1 MFAKE
6 QRYVFKKHWPSRDDQ
21 RFFHK
26 CLLYLMYFCNFAAE
40 KKREIGKMTL
50 ILKVYSQRGND
61 SFPTREYY
69 VPNVG
74 TKIGI

>member
-6 QRYVFKKHWPSRDDQ
+6 QRSVFKKTLAVEMTTSV
-21 RFFHK
+21 FFHK
-26 CLLYLMYFCNFAAE
+26 CLLYLMYFCIFAAE
-40 KKREIGKMTL
+40 KREIGKMTL
-50 ILKVYSQRGND
+50 ILKVYSQRGNN
-61 SFPTREYY
+61 SFPTWEYF

>member
-1 MFAKE
+1 
-6 QRYVFKKHWPSRDDQ
+6 
-21 RFFHK
+21 
-26 CLLYLMYFCNFAAE
+26 MYFCNFAAE

>member
-1 MFAKE
+1 
-6 QRYVFKKHWPSRDDQ
+6 
-21 RFFHK
+21 
-26 CLLYLMYFCNFAAE
+26 MYFCIFAAE

-50 ILKVYSQRGND
+50 SYQKYSHLGNKM
-61 SFPTREYY
+61 FPVWEYY